1 MAAHPLLRS
10 AAYALAEPV
19 GRREWHEKLAEAVS
33 DPEERARHLALSAT
47 GPEVGV
53 ADALEDGARLANAR
67 GAPAAAG
74 SLAEQAAALTP
85 VDQQDAI
92 QRRQIASARYR
103 LRAGDTMA
111 AREVLEAVL
120 RRSLGERPPEAL
132 RLMANIMVLVGELP
146 DARRY
151 LTEALSRASGD
162 DLAEALIR
170 RDLMPVLQQSGDLA
184 SASEH
189 AVPLVEIAARTG
201 DPGLSEM
208 ASRLNAQQD
217 RHTRGMTAEMLASA
231 VAVADGRLA
240 VMEDDSPG
248 IMHPFFGWGV
258 LLKWADDYPRARNPP
273 QARPGA
279 DRGTRR
285 VSSGA
290 GPLPP
295 GRDGMLGG

>member
-1 MAAHPLLRS
+1 LGPNAPFQDYGQGPTGLRVQKVWSECVASSRAIGACAGPGQARLFSRTGLSRSDHQTGRNEYAPRGSSAIVAAHPLLRS

-120 RRSLGERPPEAL
+120 RRSLG
-132 RLMANIMVLVGELP
+132 
-146 DARRY
+146 
-151 LTEALSRASGD
+151 
-162 DLAEALIR
+162 
-170 RDLMPVLQQSGDLA
+170 
-184 SASEH
+184 
-189 AVPLVEIAARTG
+189 
-201 DPGLSEM
+201 
-208 ASRLNAQQD
+208 
-217 RHTRGMTAEMLASA
+217 
-231 VAVADGRLA
+231 
-240 VMEDDSPG
+240 
-248 IMHPFFGWGV
+248 
-258 LLKWADDYPRARNPP
+258 
-273 QARPGA
+273 
-279 DRGTRR
+279 
-285 VSSGA
+285 
-290 GPLPP
+290 
-295 GRDGMLGG
+295 